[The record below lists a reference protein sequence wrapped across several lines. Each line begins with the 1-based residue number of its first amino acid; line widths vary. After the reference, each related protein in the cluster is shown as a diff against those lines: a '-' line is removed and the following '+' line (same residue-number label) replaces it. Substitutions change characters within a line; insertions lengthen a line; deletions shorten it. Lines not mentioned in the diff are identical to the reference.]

1 MTPQQQQ
8 YGRVVRR
15 ILDEIDGETKA
26 IHRAAELVCSTIM
39 KDELVHV
46 VGTGGHSNMGT
57 YEMFCRAGCLA
68 AVNPLLDPS
77 TLLSAGALR
86 SMAMERTPGL
96 ARVELDAFN
105 VTSGVLVICNA
116 YGINALT
123 IDSALEAK
131 RRGVPTIGVTSRS
144 FADYVPANHPARHP
158 SGKNLHQS
166 VDVFVNCHMPLN
178 DAVVEFEGLQQKG
191 GPTST
196 FCLAYTLNLMTLETV
211 RLLLEAGHDPLL
223 WSSANMPG
231 GDEANARCV
240 AKYKGRV
247 RLL

>member
-1 MTPQQQQ
+1 MTRQQQQ
-8 YGRVVRR
+8 YSSVVRK
-15 ILDEIDGETKA
+15 ILDEIDGEAEA
-26 IHRAAELVCSTIM
+26 INRAAKLMSAAIQ

-46 VGTGGHSNMGT
+46 IGTGGHSNMGT

-86 SMAMERTPGL
+86 SIAMERTPGL
-96 ARVELDAFN
+96 TRVVLDAFN

-116 YGINALT
+116 YGINSMT
-123 IDSALEAK
+123 IDAALEGK
-131 RRGVPTIGVTSRS
+131 KRGVPTIGVTSRS
-144 FADYVPANHPARHP
+144 YADHVPADHPARHP
-158 SGKNLHQS
+158 SGKNLYQN

-178 DAVVEFEGLQQKG
+178 DAVVEFEGLAEKTS
-191 GPTST
+191 PTST
-196 FCLAYTLNLMTLETV
+196 FSLAYTLNLIVIETV
-211 RLLLEAGHDPLL
+211 RLLLESGNEPLV
-223 WSSANMPG
+223 WTSANMPG
-231 GDEANARCV
+231 GDELNRHCI

>member
-1 MTPQQQQ
+1 MSKQQQQ
-8 YGRVVRR
+8 FGSIVRK
-15 ILDEIDGETKA
+15 ILDEIDGESEP
-26 IHRAAELVCSTIM
+26 IHRAAKLMSAAIM

-46 VGTGGHSNMGT
+46 IGTGGHSNMGT

-86 SMAMERTPGL
+86 SIAMERTPGL
-96 ARVELDAFN
+96 ARVVLDAFN
-105 VTSGVLVICNA
+105 VTGGVLVICNA

-131 RRGVPTIGVTSRS
+131 KRGVPTIGVTSRS
-144 FADYVPANHPARHP
+144 FADNVPADHPARHP
-158 SGKNLHQS
+158 SGKNLYQI
-166 VDVFVNCHMPLN
+166 VDVFVNCHMPLG
-178 DAVVEFEGLQQKG
+178 DAVVEYDGFEQKTS
-191 GPTST
+191 PTST
-196 FCLAYTLNLMTLETV
+196 FSLAYTLNLIVIETV
-211 RLLLEAGHDPLL
+211 RLLLEAGHDPLV
-223 WSSANMPG
+223 WTSANMPR
-231 GDEANARCV
+231 GDELNRRCI